1 MRSKLNNSTINKKSF
16 LIGPL
21 TTNNVIY
28 RNLLTINIRVLSKR
42 LNPFGIYLLK
52 VNNRNTS
59 TRYEICSKLTIKT
72 SERRQWRRCFHCQ
85 LWTYFTSWSSVS
97 IVNFEQVNAG
107 WIALSHNGYSI
118 NVANCE
124 IFRKIRWLIFCFLT
138 TCFANLEYLLKETRN
153 SSKIRPLNFENQ

>member
-1 MRSKLNNSTINKKSF
+1 MIFELSNEYDEVKIPYVTLFCFHKLETI
-16 LIGPL
+16 PD
-21 TTNNVIY
+21 
-28 RNLLTINIRVLSKR
+28 RNYM
-42 LNPFGIYLLK
+42 FK
-52 VNNRNTS
+52 VNNRNTK
-59 TRYEICSKLTIKT
+59 TRYEICSKLTIKA
-72 SERRQWRRCFHCQ
+72 SERHQWRRCFHCQ

-153 SSKIRPLNFENQ
+153 SSKIRPLNFEKKQ

>member
-1 MRSKLNNSTINKKSF
+1 MIFELSNEYDEVKIPYVTLFCFHKLETI
-16 LIGPL
+16 PD
-21 TTNNVIY
+21 
-28 RNLLTINIRVLSKR
+28 RNYM
-42 LNPFGIYLLK
+42 FK
-52 VNNRNTS
+52 VNNRNTK
-59 TRYEICSKLTIKT
+59 TRYEICSKLTIKA
-72 SERRQWRRCFHCQ
+72 SERHQWRRCFHCQ

-153 SSKIRPLNFENQ
+153 SSKIRPLNFEKNQ

>member
-1 MRSKLNNSTINKKSF
+1 MDNNFNCKMIFELSNEYDEVKIPYVTLFCFHKLETI
-16 LIGPL
+16 PD
-21 TTNNVIY
+21 
-28 RNLLTINIRVLSKR
+28 RNYM
-42 LNPFGIYLLK
+42 FK
-52 VNNRNTS
+52 VNNRNTK
-59 TRYEICSKLTIKT
+59 TRYEICSKLTIKA
-72 SERRQWRRCFHCQ
+72 SERHQWRRCFHCQ

-153 SSKIRPLNFENQ
+153 SSKIRPLNFEKKQ

>member
-1 MRSKLNNSTINKKSF
+1 MPKRNTPISSLITICFTNFYFLWTIISITKWFLNFQTNKMRSKYMF
-16 LIGPL
+16 
-21 TTNNVIY
+21 
-28 RNLLTINIRVLSKR
+28 
-42 LNPFGIYLLK
+42 K
-52 VNNRNTS
+52 VNNRNTK
-59 TRYEICSKLTIKT
+59 TRYEICSKLTIKA
-72 SERRQWRRCFHCQ
+72 SERHQWRRCFHCQ

-153 SSKIRPLNFENQ
+153 SSKIRPLNFEKKQ